1 MSNLL
6 SNFAAY
12 VPPTLIRAILN
23 NPNLSVDP
31 VAERFPA
38 AVLFADVSGFTPL
51 TESLAQKGPEGPEEL
66 TRLLN
71 HYFSRM
77 IALIEAEGGEVVKFS
92 GDAVTVL
99 FPACDEPLGHATRR
113 AHQAAEAMQGAMKE
127 FATLQTSAGPIAL
140 GMKIGIGAGE
150 IVAMQ
155 VGGVADRWEYV
166 LAGDPVRQV
175 AQAEGQAERGDI
187 VLSPEAEAIKHPEPV
202 SPRPLEAPDWS
213 KLSSPADEPLSSPKD
228 MRNLPPSDLVLRAMR
243 RFIPSGIQGWLE
255 EGLREWLAV
264 LRPMSVLF
272 VGVGGLDYEQQEAV
286 VQLHDFFRAAQ
297 EVIYRYEGSV
307 NKLAV
312 DDKGTIL
319 LILLGAPP
327 KAHEDDPVRAVR
339 CALDLQTIAS
349 QQGLSLLVGVT
360 TGQVFAGPVG
370 SETRREYT
378 VMGDTVNL
386 AARLMKKAGYGGT
399 LCDFDTYREAQQRI
413 TFETLPPVRVKGKA
427 EEIPI
432 YRPTTPATRSR
443 LATLSEGQSTLIG
456 RREEVEQMETAL
468 DRLLGGQ
475 GSILVLEGEAGI
487 GKSRLVG
494 ELAGM
499 VQNRGLTGLLG
510 AGQSIEQQTPYRAWR
525 DVFTSYFA
533 LQEGTPPADRRQR
546 VETLIK
552 QLAPDQMER
561 MPLLNDVL
569 SLAFSE
575 SDLTAT
581 LDPTLRQQSLFL
593 LLDGLLQAWANALSL
608 VLVIEDAH
616 WLDSVSWELLVQVAR
631 SLAVSDDPL
640 LLVVVT
646 RPIEAHTAA
655 ARHLATIQS
664 LAMTT
669 SLTLTTLRPEE
680 TVALVTD
687 RLGLPE
693 GGLPQSIADLVRE
706 RAEGNPFFAEEMAL
720 TLRDQGVIR
729 IEPASPAGGECRC
742 IIQGNLSRAVRTLPT
757 TVQGL
762 VLTRIDRL
770 APARQLPLKVGSVIG
785 RTFAYATLYYTLNR
799 HATITDEALRSHL
812 NALAVLDLTPV
823 EVAEPELI
831 YIFKHIITQEVAY
844 ETLLFAQRRQL
855 HRTVAAWYE
864 TTYQANGSEGEENLP
879 PSIPPVGGEE
889 QIPLSAYYPLLVH
902 HYNRAEDRERECI
915 YAKLA
920 GERAAA
926 QFANA
931 EAVRYLSR
939 ALALTPEDAY
949 EARYSLLLT
958 RAQVYDV
965 QGEREA
971 EAQDLAALTTLANAL
986 NDEGR
991 KAEVALRYAAYH
1003 EATSDFPAALK
1014 SAKGAIRWAKRASSA
1029 EQEVEGLIAA
1039 GRALWRQG
1047 KFEEARQF
1055 LVEALKLSQQHKNQA
1070 GEATTLHSLGA
1081 VMYFL
1086 GNYKNAHEYWE
1097 QAITIRRSLGDQR
1110 GAAMSLNNL
1119 AGVYYVL
1126 GDFAQAKAFS
1136 EEALTIY
1143 QSIGDRR
1150 SEAQGLSN
1158 LGNIYHALG
1167 ELKIAIRHHKQALT
1181 IFKIINDRRGE
1192 VVTDQDLCLIFHE
1205 LGENETAKAHC
1216 EQSLFTSR
1224 DIGAR
1229 KNEGY
1234 SLTHLGLVLEEL
1246 DKLGDAFKFYT
1257 DALHL
1262 RREIGQSAQAIDD
1275 LAGLARV
1282 ALAQGQKNEA
1292 LAYAKEILT
1301 WIEAH
1306 GIAGIEYPLR
1316 VYLTCAEVLNAVGE
1330 TARAADVIR
1339 TSHTLLLEQA
1349 AKISDEA
1356 TRQAFLE
1363 NGPLHRQVRE
1373 RFNSLD

>member
-1 MSNLL
+1 MEELMSDLL

-12 VPPTLIRAILN
+12 VPPTLTRTILK
-23 NPNLSVDP
+23 NPSLSTEP

-71 HYFSRM
+71 DYFSRM
-77 IALIEAEGGEVVKFS
+77 IAIIEAEGGEVVKFS

-99 FPACDEPLGHATRR
+99 FPACDNPLSYATRR
-113 AHQAAEAMQGAMKE
+113 AQQAAKAMQAAMYE

-150 IVAMQ
+150 IVTMQ
-155 VGGVADRWEYV
+155 VGGIAHRWEYV
-166 LAGDPVRQV
+166 LAGDPIRQV

-187 VLSPEAEAIKHPEPV
+187 VLSPEAEALKYPEPV
-202 SPRPLEAPDWS
+202 PCRPLQVSDWS
-213 KLSSPADEPLSSPKD
+213 EAQD
-228 MRNLPPSDLVLRAMR
+228 SDLLLRKMR

-255 EGLREWLAV
+255 EGLREWL
-264 LRPMSVLF
+264 MSVLF
-272 VGVGGLDYEQQEAV
+272 IGVGGLDYEQPEAV
-286 VQLHDFFRAAQ
+286 AHLNNFFRAAQ
-297 EVIYRYEGSV
+297 EVIYRYDGSV

-339 CALDLQTIAS
+339 CALDLQKIAA

-399 LCDFDTYREAQQRI
+399 LCDFDTYREARQRI

-443 LATLSEGQSTLIG
+443 LSTLSEGQSTLVG
-456 RREEVEQMETAL
+456 RREEVAQMEAAL
-468 DRLLGGQ
+468 DALQDGQ
-475 GSILVLEGEAGI
+475 GSVLILEGEAGI

-494 ELAGM
+494 ELAHM
-499 VQNRGLTGLLG
+499 VQTRGLTGLLG

-533 LQEGTPPADRRQR
+533 LQEGTSPADRRQR

-552 QLAPDQMER
+552 QLAPDQLER

-569 SLAFSE
+569 SLAFPE
-575 SDLTAT
+575 SDLTET

-593 LLDGLLQAWANALSL
+593 LLDSLLHAWARALSL

-616 WLDSVSWELLVQVAR
+616 WLDSVSWELLLQVAR
-631 SLAVSDDPL
+631 SLTVSGDPL

-646 RPIEAHTAA
+646 RPIDAHTVA
-655 ARHLATIQS
+655 ARHLATIRGLDIS
-664 LAMTT
+664 SAL
-669 SLTLTTLRPEE
+669 SLTTLRPEE
-680 TVALVTD
+680 TVALVTN
-687 RLGLPE
+687 RLGLPA
-693 GGLPQSIADLVRE
+693 GSLPQSIADLVRE

-720 TLRDQGVIR
+720 TLRDQGVIH
-729 IEPASPAGGECRC
+729 IEPAPQAPDENRC
-742 IIQGNLSRAVRTLPT
+742 VIRGDLHRAVRTLPT

-770 APARQLPLKVGSVIG
+770 APARQLPLKVASVIG
-785 RTFAYATLYYTLNR
+785 RTFAYTTLYYTLNR
-799 HATITDEALRSHL
+799 HATVTDEALRSHL
-812 NALAVLDLTPV
+812 DALAILDLTPV

-864 TTYQANGSEGEENLP
+864 NTYRANGEYGEEA
-879 PSIPPVGGEE
+879 E
-889 QIPLSAYYPLLVH
+889 QAPLSAYYPLLVH
-902 HYNRAEDRERECI
+902 HYNRAEDREQERT

-939 ALALTPEDAY
+939 ALELTPENAY
-949 EARYSLLLT
+949 GNRYMLLLT

-965 QGEREA
+965 QGERAA

-986 NDEGR
+986 NDEQR

-1014 SAKGAIRWAKRASSA
+1014 SARGAIQWAKRASSS
-1029 EQEVEGLIAA
+1029 EQEIAGLIAA

-1047 KFEEARQF
+1047 KFEEARQY
-1055 LVEALKLSQQHKNQA
+1055 LVEALDLARQHSDRA
-1070 GEATTLHSLGA
+1070 GEADSLHNLGT
-1081 VMYFL
+1081 VLYFL
-1086 GNYKNAHEYWE
+1086 GNHEEAQRHLE
-1097 QAITIRRSLGDQR
+1097 QAREIRHVLGNRR
-1110 GAAMSLNNL
+1110 GEAISLNNL
-1119 AGVYYVL
+1119 AGVYHAL
-1126 GDFAQAKAFS
+1126 GDFAQAKVFS
-1136 EEALTIY
+1136 EQALAIY

-1150 SEAQGLSN
+1150 NEAQGLSN

-1167 ELKIAIRHHKQALT
+1167 ELETTIKHHEQALT
-1181 IFKIINDRRGE
+1181 IFKVINDRRGE
-1192 VVTDQDLCLIFHE
+1192 AVANENLGLIFHE
-1205 LGENETAKAHC
+1205 LGDNMRAKAYC
-1216 EQSLFTSR
+1216 EQALEIER
-1224 DIGAR
+1224 DIGDQES
-1229 KNEGY
+1229 EGY
-1234 SLTHLGLVLEEL
+1234 SLTYLGLALEG
-1246 DKLGDAFKFYT
+1246 LGNLEAAHNAYQE
-1257 DALHL
+1257 ALHL
-1262 RREIGQSAQAIDD
+1262 RREIGQTAHAIDD

-1282 ALAQGQKNEA
+1282 ALAQGQVDKARTYVE
-1292 LAYAKEILT
+1292 ETLT
-1301 WIEAH
+1301 WIENN

-1316 VYLTCAEVLNAVGE
+1316 VYLTGADVFVAMGQPEQ
-1330 TARAADVIR
+1330 AADMIQ
-1339 TSHTLLLEQA
+1339 TAHALLLEQA

-1363 NGPLHRQVRE
+1363 NGPLHRELQE
-1373 RFNSLD
+1373 QLAAFAETG